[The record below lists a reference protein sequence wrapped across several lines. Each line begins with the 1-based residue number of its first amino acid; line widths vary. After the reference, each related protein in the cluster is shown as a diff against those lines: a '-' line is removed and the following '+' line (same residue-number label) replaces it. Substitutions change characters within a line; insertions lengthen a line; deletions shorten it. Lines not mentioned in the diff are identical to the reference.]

1 MLLDFA
7 QKLFVERSRD
17 ENSGVRSHPSASLGV
32 HSASLRVHSAS
43 LGVHTSASLG
53 VHSASLGVHSAPLGV
68 YNSASLGLQNGRNI
82 SRQSSKT
89 RPRVEVLDF
98 YHPKK
103 YAQKDYM

>member
-17 ENSGVRSHPSASLGV
+17 ENSGVQSHP
-32 HSASLRVHSAS
+32 
-43 LGVHTSASLG
+43 SASLG
-53 VHSASLGVHSAPLGV
+53 VHSASLGVHSASLGV
-68 YNSASLGLQNGRNI
+68 HSASLGLQNGRNI